1 MDDISIN
8 AEIHRLIDDK
18 IAAGVLV
25 QTHWIAHEVLGR
37 HDDIDGNDAEW
48 YRVCT
53 FKEVCRIAKSAIG
66 KYRADE
72 ETNEQLVLPGFVH
85 LCKAYPLS
93 RDSELVLV
101 PVDQCTDDE
110 LLTRASELDKMAKGC
125 VAHARELREYVL
137 ARAQMTLAV
146 A

>member
-1 MDDISIN
+1 MDDTSITS
-8 AEIHRLIDDK
+8 EIHRLIDDK
-18 IAAGVLV
+18 IASGVLV
-25 QTHWIAHEVLGR
+25 QTHWIAHEVLGQ
-37 HDDIDGNDAEW
+37 HDDIEGDDADW

-66 KYRADE
+66 KYRSDE
-72 ETNEQLVLPGFVH
+72 VTNDQLILPGFTH

-93 RDSELVLV
+93 RDAELVLV

-110 LLTRASELDKMAKGC
+110 LLTRAAELDKMAKGC
-125 VAHARELREYVL
+125 VAHARELREYVN
-137 ARAQMTLAV
+137 ARCQMSMV